1 MRHIRPITEDEIV
14 RWNAEAL
21 TVVQENQTA
30 SRRSLLFVPPQVF
43 VDARWRTATMVLEG
57 EWEFRMHIVDYT
69 TPMGGSMPCAV
80 IDALDMQPFLEW
92 CLLELDLE
100 KRADVT
106 RMRVVVESHSGKTL
120 NVDPAYQGD

>member
-1 MRHIRPITEDEIV
+1 MRRIRPITEDEIV

-30 SRRSLLFVPPQVF
+30 SRRCLLFVPPQVF

-69 TPMGGSMPCAV
+69 TPMGETMPCAV

-92 CLLELDLE
+92 CVAEY
-100 KRADVT
+100 DVT
-106 RMRVVVESHSGKTL
+106 KRDDAKRMRVVVESRSGKTL